1 MVAVLPKCILRVFL
15 EFDLDINSP
24 YIHVL
29 PVYFLF
35 VFFPNIFL
43 FITCNSDKLVNEK
56 FYA

>member
-29 PVYFLF
+29 SVYFLF

-43 FITCNSDKLVNEK
+43 FINSDKLVNEK